1 MSVLVFALVGAL
13 AQLIDG
19 TLGMA
24 FGITSSSLLVALN
37 TTPVAA
43 SAAVHFAE
51 LGTTFAS
58 GASHWRAKNVDWRIV
73 ARLGIP
79 GAVGAGLGATLLS
92 QISLSGA
99 RTWMSWLLIVLGIIL
114 LIRFGLGKRLVPPVG
129 KDPSSK
135 LLIPLGSIAG
145 FIDASGGGGWGPI
158 TTPTLLTVTTHE
170 PRKVI
175 GTVSASEFLVAV
187 AASIGFI
194 VGSATEGLDWEVV
207 AGLLLGGVLMAPFAA
222 FLAGR
227 MPHAPFGTLIG
238 GVVIITNSRT
248 LLDEV
253 GASASVIW
261 AVISPVIALS
271 LLLAWVAWNREH
283 RAGVEHSIYEEA
295 DAEIFPAT
303 QLADGDKQ
311 PDK

>member
-58 GASHWRAKNVDWRIV
+58 GASHWRAKNVDWKIV

-92 QISLSGA
+92 RISLSGA
-99 RTWMSWLLIVLGIIL
+99 RTWMAWLLVALGIVL
-114 LIRFGLGKRLVPPVG
+114 LIRFGLGKRLVPALG
-129 KDPSSK
+129 KDPGSK
-135 LLIPLGSIAG
+135 LLIPLGSVAG
-145 FIDASGGGGWGPI
+145 FVDASGGGGWGPI
-158 TTPTLLTVTTHE
+158 TTPTLLTVTDHE

-187 AASIGFI
+187 AASLGFLI
-194 VGSATEGLDWEVV
+194 GSATEGLDWEVV

-227 MPHAPFGTLIG
+227 MPHAPFGALIG
-238 GVVIITNSRT
+238 GVVIVTNTRT
-248 LLDEV
+248 LLSEADV
-253 GASASVIW
+253 STAAIW
-261 AVISPVIALS
+261 WVISPVI
-271 LLLAWVAWNREH
+271 LLTLILAWMAWNREH
-283 RAGVEHSIYEEA
+283 RVGVEHSFYEEA
-295 DAEIFPAT
+295 E
-303 QLADGDKQ
+303 GV
-311 PDK
+311 

>member
-1 MSVLVFALVGAL
+1 MSVLIFALVGAL

-73 ARLGIP
+73 VRLGIP
-79 GAVGAGLGATLLS
+79 GAIGAGLGATLLTR
-92 QISLSGA
+92 ISLSEA
-99 RTWMSWLLIVLGIIL
+99 RLWMSWLLITLGVIL
-114 LIRFGLGKRLVPPVG
+114 LVRFGLGKRLVPTVG

-135 LLIPLGSIAG
+135 LLIPLGSVAG
-145 FIDASGGGGWGPI
+145 FVDASGGGGWGPI
-158 TTPTLLTVTTHE
+158 TTPTLLTVTDRE

-187 AASIGFI
+187 AASLGFLL
-194 VGSATEGLDWEVV
+194 GSATNGLDWEVV

-238 GVVIITNSRT
+238 GVVIVTNART
-248 LLDEV
+248 LLAEAAV
-253 GASASVIW
+253 STGVIW
-261 AVISPVIALS
+261 AVISPVLVITLG
-271 LLLAWVAWNREH
+271 LAWVAWKREH
-283 RAGVEHSIYEEA
+283 RIGVEHSFYEEA
-295 DAEIFPAT
+295 ETSPPK
-303 QLADGDKQ
+303 G
-311 PDK
+311 P

>member
-1 MSVLVFALVGAL
+1 MSVLIFALVGAL

-73 ARLGIP
+73 VRLGIP
-79 GAVGAGLGATLLS
+79 GALGAGLGATLLTR
-92 QISLSGA
+92 ISLSEA
-99 RTWMSWLLIVLGIIL
+99 RLWMSWLLITLGVIL
-114 LIRFGLGKRLVPPVG
+114 LVRFGLGKRLVPTVG

-135 LLIPLGSIAG
+135 LLIPLGSVAG
-145 FIDASGGGGWGPI
+145 FVDASGGGGWGPI
-158 TTPTLLTVTTHE
+158 TTPTLLTVTDRE

-187 AASIGFI
+187 AASLGFLL
-194 VGSATEGLDWEVV
+194 GSATDGLDWEVV

-238 GVVIITNSRT
+238 GVVIVTNART
-248 LLDEV
+248 LLTE
-253 GASASVIW
+253 ASVSTGVIW
-261 AVISPVIALS
+261 GVISPVIVITLG
-271 LLLAWVAWNREH
+271 LAWVAWKREH
-283 RAGVEHSIYEEA
+283 RVGVEHSFYEEA
-295 DAEIFPAT
+295 DSAPPTA
-303 QLADGDKQ
+303 
-311 PDK
+311 P

>member
-1 MSVLVFALVGAL
+1 MSVLIFALVGAL

-73 ARLGIP
+73 VRLGIP
-79 GAVGAGLGATLLS
+79 GAIGAGLGATLLTR
-92 QISLSGA
+92 ISLSDA
-99 RTWMSWLLIVLGIIL
+99 RSWMSWLLITLGIIL
-114 LIRFGLGKRLVPPVG
+114 LVRFGLGKRLVPTVG

-135 LLIPLGSIAG
+135 LLIPLGSVAG
-145 FIDASGGGGWGPI
+145 FVDASGGGGWGPI
-158 TTPTLLTVTTHE
+158 TTPTLLTVTDRE

-187 AASIGFI
+187 AASLGFLL
-194 VGSATEGLDWEVV
+194 GSATDGLDWEVV

-238 GVVIITNSRT
+238 GVVIVTNART
-248 LLDEV
+248 LLT
-253 GASASVIW
+253 GASVSTGVIW
-261 AVISPVIALS
+261 AVISPVIVITLV
-271 LLLAWVAWNREH
+271 LAWVAWKREH
-283 RAGVEHSIYEEA
+283 RVGVEHSFYEEA
-295 DAEIFPAT
+295 DSAPPTA
-303 QLADGDKQ
+303 
-311 PDK
+311 P

>member
-1 MSVLVFALVGAL
+1 MSVLIFALVGAL

-24 FGITSSSLLVALN
+24 FGITSSSLLIALN

-73 ARLGIP
+73 IRLGIP
-79 GAVGAGLGATLLS
+79 GAIGAGLGATLLTR
-92 QISLSGA
+92 ISLSEA
-99 RTWMSWLLIVLGIIL
+99 RSWMSWLLITLGIVL
-114 LIRFGLGKRLVPPVG
+114 LVRFGLGKRLVPPVG

-135 LLIPLGSIAG
+135 LLIPLGSVAG
-145 FIDASGGGGWGPI
+145 FVDASGGGGWGPI
-158 TTPTLLTVTTHE
+158 TTPTLLTVTDRE

-187 AASIGFI
+187 AASLGFLL
-194 VGSATEGLDWEVV
+194 GSATDGLDWEVV

-227 MPHAPFGTLIG
+227 LPHAPFGTLIG
-238 GVVIITNSRT
+238 GVVIVTNART
-248 LLDEV
+248 LLT
-253 GASASVIW
+253 GASASTGVIW
-261 AVISPVIALS
+261 AVIAPVIVITLV
-271 LLLAWVAWNREH
+271 LAWVAWNREH
-283 RAGVEHSIYEEA
+283 RVGVEHSFYEEA
-295 DAEIFPAT
+295 DSAPPTA
-303 QLADGDKQ
+303 
-311 PDK
+311 P